1 MKSILSDIVGKY
13 SRHTENICSESLALI
28 INQSGLLQSAF
39 ADFINKKS
47 GNKITLGNTYNIQTQ
62 VSSDLD
68 SALPDLEIQTQ
79 LNQTVLVEAK
89 FWAGLTPHQP
99 NSYLK
104 RILQNDSG
112 ALLFIAPE
120 RRLFSLQKETANR
133 AEQEF
138 NVQSFEFGFVVKDT
152 IPVTFISWTD
162 TLTALWNSALYANE
176 TESLHNLFQLKTL
189 VRKLDSEGFI
199 PFDSLLFTPAAA
211 KQRDQLVDLLD
222 DIVSKSKGKLNKDR
236 LTYGGGKYAIKNFF
250 RLNGKLEGFLLYSS
264 DFWMK
269 YQETPIYFCLS
280 IKPWGSKDKTAIPRL
295 KDIQGALNA
304 KEVAFVVEEE
314 IYSDYPCLA
323 IPLFPLMGVDK
334 ETVLDNLLIQTDGII
349 GILEE
354 FTN

>member
-28 INQSGLLQSAF
+28 INQSELLQSVF

-47 GNKITLGNTYNIQTQ
+47 GDTITLGKTYNIHTQ
-62 VSSDLD
+62 VSSNFD
-68 SALPDLEIQTQ
+68 SALPDLEIKTQ
-79 LNQTVLVEAK
+79 LNQTILVEAK
-89 FWAGLTPHQP
+89 FWAGLTTHQP

-104 RILQNDSG
+104 RILLNDNG
-112 ALLFIAPE
+112 ALLFIAPD
-120 RRLFSLQKETANR
+120 RRLFSLQKETAKR

-138 NVQSFEFGFVVKDT
+138 NVQTLEFGFIVND
-152 IPVTFISWTD
+152 IISVTFVSWTD
-162 TLTALWNSALYANE
+162 TLSALWNSALYANE
-176 TESLHNLFQLKTL
+176 TDSLHNLFQLKSL
-189 VRKLDSEGFI
+189 VKKIDSEGFI
-199 PFDSLLFTPAAA
+199 PFDSHLFTPAAA

-222 DIVSKSKGKLNKDR
+222 DIVAKRKTKLNKDR

-269 YQETPIYFCLS
+269 YQETPIYFCIS
-280 IKPWGSKDKTAIPRL
+280 IKPWDSKEKSTIPQL
-295 KDIQGALNA
+295 NDIQAALRS
-304 KEVAFVVEEE
+304 KELAFVIEEG
-314 IYSDYPCLA
+314 IYLEYPCLA
-323 IPLFPLMGVDK
+323 IPLFPLIGVDK

-354 FTN
+354 FSN